1 MRHLFQAALAS
12 AALALAMT
20 PAFSA
25 NGADYRSGELK
36 ISAPGVSRSGELKV
50 GSTLTKRPSGNPDA
64 AVYPETEGT
73 LSTAGKNRQS
83 ASSAS
88 HEGEDGVRIRENASA
103 RPSGKVDDPRKRL
116 LNMEGIQ
123 AGSSTKENARNLR
136 CRVIGEAGSTIAFQ
150 QGLRW
155 RYSQLENACRRRSN
169 ELDRMFDFRPLL
181 IDGRV
186 LPPVIRW
193 AGRSMSLHDESS
205 ATAVDATYRI
215 IQPARIVS
223 TAPIWEAYLLKD
235 FDAFDGTLEV
245 MPRTSDEKTSWRLG
259 VEKGWDEGVAHAD
272 EVFDMNMAR
281 LVSDYRGMLRFK
293 MLAKAGMLSIPV
305 LAEGRLGVRVG
316 DRTLDVNQT
325 VFRITAPAGFRGSQH
340 WTPGTSG
347 KPE

>member
-1 MRHLFQAALAS
+1 MSRAAVRRKGLPVGSVPLPEQKFPAHSRSDVIPGEHLVPLPGPGDHRHGIKTFLSERLLPDVESETFVPSVKTSS
-12 AALALAMT
+12 AAPGTLQQRATLPT
-20 PAFSA
+20 
-25 NGADYRSGELK
+25 
-36 ISAPGVSRSGELKV
+36 APG
-50 GSTLTKRPSGNPDA
+50 
-64 AVYPETEGT
+64 
-73 LSTAGKNRQS
+73 
-83 ASSAS
+83 
-88 HEGEDGVRIRENASA
+88 EN
-103 RPSGKVDDPRKRL
+103 
-116 LNMEGIQ
+116 
-123 AGSSTKENARNLR
+123 
-136 CRVIGEAGSTIAFQ
+136 AFQ

-316 DRTLDVNQT
+316 DKTLDVNQT